1 MAPVN
6 IAVVAEKPS
15 VARDLA
21 RVLGATTRGEGYLYG
36 GGYVVTWAIGHLV
49 ALAQPHEVDPGWKA
63 WHMDTLPMLPESW
76 PLTVLPKTLD
86 QYQVVEKILR
96 SPKIERIIAA
106 TDAGREGEL
115 IFRSLYERVGC
126 NKPVSRLWISS
137 LTPDA
142 IQQGFAR
149 LKDSAEYDALADA
162 ARGRSRADWLVG
174 MNLSRAYSLAY
185 DQVLSVGRVQTPTLA
200 MVVER
205 DLAIRAFVPEDYLE
219 VVATFDVGRR
229 EGVGPDDNSRC
240 HCYQGTWFRP
250 GLTGE
255 ALRTKTR
262 LPPDGYEAQ
271 AVVARVKTGLPAI
284 SSVECAQK
292 RMPPPLLY
300 DLTELQ
306 RHCNRLFG
314 FSAQRTLD
322 IAQALY
328 ETDKVI
334 SYPRTDSRH
343 LSTEIAATLGG
354 VVEAIRGPYDA
365 MTELVAP
372 GSGVRPLGRR
382 FVDDTR
388 VTDHH
393 AIIPT
398 NHRASARLGSDGQRV
413 YDLICRRL
421 LSAWHVDHLWS
432 VTTVITEVVSG
443 RAGDEVFDRFESSGS
458 MVTEVGWKVLD
469 LGARVPGGAKPG
481 APPELPPK
489 LEKGLRP
496 AVAAVETETKKT
508 RPPPYLTDASL
519 LTSMETAGRTLDEKE
534 LSRAMRDTGLGTPAT
549 RAAIIE
555 TLLKREYVARDGKA
569 IRATDKGIALIEVVH
584 PDVKSPAMTG
594 EWEARLQQIQ
604 RREGELGD
612 FMERIERYVTEVVGK
627 VRGGGPARPAG
638 MPPRSPPS
646 SSSPRSSSSPP
657 FSSPPSSP
665 PPSSSSFPPP
675 SSSFPSPAS
684 TAKSWASRG
693 EVVDKGDLSALLKK
707 AFGFDRFRPFQED
720 VCRAATDGKHLLL
733 VMPTGAGKSLCYQLP
748 GLARGGTTLVVSPL
762 IALMEDQTEKLRR
775 FGLSADRIHSG
786 RDRAAAKT
794 AAADY
799 AGGRLDF
806 LFVAPERLRIPSFVE
821 LLKRHR
827 PTLVAVDEAHC
838 ISAWG
843 HDFRPDYRMLGQ
855 HLRDLGAPVLA
866 LTATATAL
874 VQDDILQQLGLPNAA
889 RFIHGFRR
897 DNLGI
902 EVVQL
907 SPGDRAVAVKTLLA
921 DPQRRPAIVYAS
933 TRKLAEEIA
942 VELKGQFAVA
952 AYHAGMDHA
961 ARDRVQTAF
970 LDGKMEVVVATVA
983 FGMGVDK
990 ADIRTVIHAAL
1001 PASVEGYYQEIGRA
1015 GRDGQPA
1022 RAVLMHS
1029 FVDKKTHQF
1038 FQERDYPDPS
1048 SLKKLY
1054 GALRP
1059 TPEPRETVARRAR
1072 LGEGPEGFD
1081 KALEK
1086 LWIHGG
1092 VQIGTDGE
1100 LERGDP
1106 AWEPAYTAQKRYKER
1121 ELELIGQFADGHDC
1135 RMLQLVRHFG
1145 DQHDSGKPCGVCD
1158 VCAPAACIARTF
1170 RQPSGTEEQSLQRIL
1185 SALSDGPLATG
1196 RLHRE
1201 HFDEK
1206 RLDRRSFEHLL
1217 GGLIRAQLVTVEL
1230 ATFRNKDGQRIDFQ
1244 RAELTPAGVERARN
1258 PSLPPLPVKVE
1269 AQPYTRSRKTAPKRR
1284 PKTTRRKKPQRRR
1297 RES

>member
-1 MAPVN
+1 
-6 IAVVAEKPS
+6 
-15 VARDLA
+15 
-21 RVLGATTRGEGYLYG
+21 
-36 GGYVVTWAIGHLV
+36 
-49 ALAQPHEVDPGWKA
+49 
-63 WHMDTLPMLPESW
+63 
-76 PLTVLPKTLD
+76 
-86 QYQVVEKILR
+86 
-96 SPKIERIIAA
+96 
-106 TDAGREGEL
+106 
-115 IFRSLYERVGC
+115 
-126 NKPVSRLWISS
+126 
-137 LTPDA
+137 
-142 IQQGFAR
+142 
-149 LKDSAEYDALADA
+149 
-162 ARGRSRADWLVG
+162 
-174 MNLSRAYSLAY
+174 
-185 DQVLSVGRVQTPTLA
+185 
-200 MVVER
+200 
-205 DLAIRAFVPEDYLE
+205 
-219 VVATFDVGRR
+219 
-229 EGVGPDDNSRC
+229 
-240 HCYQGTWFRP
+240 
-250 GLTGE
+250 
-255 ALRTKTR
+255 
-262 LPPDGYEAQ
+262 
-271 AVVARVKTGLPAI
+271 
-284 SSVECAQK
+284 
-292 RMPPPLLY
+292 
-300 DLTELQ
+300 
-306 RHCNRLFG
+306 
-314 FSAQRTLD
+314 
-322 IAQALY
+322 
-328 ETDKVI
+328 
-334 SYPRTDSRH
+334 
-343 LSTEIAATLGG
+343 
-354 VVEAIRGPYDA
+354 
-365 MTELVAP
+365 
-372 GSGVRPLGRR
+372 
-382 FVDDTR
+382 
-388 VTDHH
+388 
-393 AIIPT
+393 
-398 NHRASARLGSDGQRV
+398 
-413 YDLICRRL
+413 
-421 LSAWHVDHLWS
+421 
-432 VTTVITEVVSG
+432 
-443 RAGDEVFDRFESSGS
+443 
-458 MVTEVGWKVLD
+458 
-469 LGARVPGGAKPG
+469 
-481 APPELPPK
+481 
-489 LEKGLRP
+489 
-496 AVAAVETETKKT
+496 
-508 RPPPYLTDASL
+508 
-519 LTSMETAGRTLDEKE
+519 
-534 LSRAMRDTGLGTPAT
+534 
-549 RAAIIE
+549 
-555 TLLKREYVARDGKA
+555 
-569 IRATDKGIALIEVVH
+569 
-584 PDVKSPAMTG
+584 
-594 EWEARLQQIQ
+594 
-604 RREGELGD
+604 
-612 FMERIERYVTEVVGK
+612 
-627 VRGGGPARPAG
+627 
-638 MPPRSPPS
+638 
-646 SSSPRSSSSPP
+646 
-657 FSSPPSSP
+657 
-665 PPSSSSFPPP
+665 
-675 SSSFPSPAS
+675 
-684 TAKSWASRG
+684 
-693 EVVDKGDLSALLKK
+693 LSALLKK